1 MDLEVS
7 RKLIPHHLLVFE
19 GNAAL
24 KSYYRKVVESY
35 DNKLQSQLFN
45 CQICYS
51 DLILHHTRLQSGH
64 RPTKKMNK
72 LLIQM
77 KTKYLK
83 KKQITL
89 VTRYLN
95 SPNYLTVRCHACGS
109 INKFPLT
116 TTEAKMKFKKELLK
130 SILMTKC
137 LDVPKVKKKRKK
149 GKKKEKKIDLNCGLH
164 LPSDPAVQNAPMTNT
179 QNVQP
184 KKLAE
189 NTQSKV
195 PVHKPTSSGS
205 TSVGSNRSNIRPD
218 SSRDKLVKQQKHKK
232 LLHYLSQTKTEK
244 HNVSLSDFL
253 SSL

>member
-77 KTKYLK
+77 ETKYLK

-130 SILMTKC
+130 SMLMTKC
-137 LDVPKVKKKRKK
+137 LDVPEVKKKERKERRKRKK
-149 GKKKEKKIDLNCGLH
+149 LTSTGKLFTLRRYVLILIWKFI
-164 LPSDPAVQNAPMTNT
+164 
-179 QNVQP
+179 
-184 KKLAE
+184 KLYKL
-189 NTQSKV
+189 T
-195 PVHKPTSSGS
+195 H
-205 TSVGSNRSNIRPD
+205 
-218 SSRDKLVKQQKHKK
+218 KLVA
-232 LLHYLSQTKTEK
+232 KTILYAT
-244 HNVSLSDFL
+244 VLTDQSC
-253 SSL
+253 